1 MELGSRG
8 NVRLRT
14 RIQRKPGGGQTDFL
28 KGINN
33 MSTLLETLL
42 AVFDPTTSDGPRDPV
57 VVIVD

>member
-33 MSTLLETLL
+33 MSTLLETLM
-42 AVFDPTTSDGPRDPV
+42 AVLTTDADGSREPII
-57 VVIVD
+57 VIVD